1 MLDLVLLIFFFV
13 MSYRVFVGIRR
24 EAIILDEFRLKNG
37 IARAALLF
45 PFGPLILLIG
55 PSRLAFPLAY
65 IVATACYLPA
75 FLIARRYTSVLEIA
89 GTDRVQVVQA
99 TVQQASGT
107 ALLGLAY
114 VGVMF
119 IWFFAAATI

>member
-1 MLDLVLLIFFFV
+1 MLDLALLIFFCV

-37 IARAALLF
+37 IAHAALLF
-45 PFGPLILLIG
+45 PFGPFILLIG

-65 IVATACYLPA
+65 VVAIACYLPA
-75 FLIARRYTSVLEIA
+75 FVIARRYTSVLEVA
-89 GTDRVQVVQA
+89 GTDRVQRAQA
-99 TVQQASGT
+99 AVQQASGT

-114 VGVMF
+114 VSVTF